1 MGGIGHSEQ
10 AAHGFPLGACGYD
23 AYLVVPVFF
32 KLAYLNHALVRQLQI
47 AELLGYLCYL
57 YHAAALEAYYPSKG
71 YCHVRNL
78 LYAVYVG
85 GESRHYH
92 AALCLVEAV
101 LKGLAYTPFRGCM
114 SFVLHVGAVAHEC
127 KYPAGAVIRKPR
139 YIYGLPVDGRIV
151 HLEVAGVYQRAYG
164 GVYGQSAGPRYGVT
178 GLYELHAEAAQTYG
192 ISGADAVKVSMVYL
206 YLGQLLLYESYGQL
220 CGVYRHI
227 ELLEGIRHRAYVI
240 LMAVGYKY
248 APYVRRILFN
258 VSHIRYDYIYS
269 GHLLIREGHSAVH
282 YYYVAAI
289 FYYGHVL
296 AYLPDSAEGDYLQF
310 LCSLC
315 QIISFPFVFYSS

>member
-1 MGGIGHSEQ
+1 MYVSHTLVYYLRAVLVELVYHPAHAFLVAGYGGGRDYHHISLAYVYLMGGIGHSEQ
-10 AAHGFPLGACGYD
+10 AAHGFPLRACGYD

-32 KLAYLNHALVRQLQI
+32 KLPNLHHALVRQLQI

-101 LKGLAYTPFRGCM
+101 LKGLADTPFRGCM
-114 SFVLHVGAVAHEC
+114 SFVFHVCAVAHQGEH
-127 KYPAGAVIRKPR
+127 PPRAVIRKPR

-151 HLEVAGVYQRAYG
+151 HLEVAGVYKRAYR
-164 GVYGQSAGPRYGVT
+164 GVYCQSAGPRYGMA

-206 YLGQLLLYESYGQL
+206 YLGQLLLYESYG
-220 CGVYRHI
+220 
-227 ELLEGIRHRAYVI
+227 
-240 LMAVGYKY
+240 
-248 APYVRRILFN
+248 
-258 VSHIRYDYIYS
+258 
-269 GHLLIREGHSAVH
+269 
-282 YYYVAAI
+282 
-289 FYYGHVL
+289 
-296 AYLPDSAEGDYLQF
+296 
-310 LCSLC
+310 
-315 QIISFPFVFYSS
+315 